1 MDVEEPESVAEALAA
16 MPEEEWG
23 VMCRDLFPDDDT
35 EDISVTEVL
44 ELVRK
49 TNTCSNMD
57 TPVEVWIDENGYHTV
72 RVW

>member
-1 MDVEEPESVAEALAA
+1 